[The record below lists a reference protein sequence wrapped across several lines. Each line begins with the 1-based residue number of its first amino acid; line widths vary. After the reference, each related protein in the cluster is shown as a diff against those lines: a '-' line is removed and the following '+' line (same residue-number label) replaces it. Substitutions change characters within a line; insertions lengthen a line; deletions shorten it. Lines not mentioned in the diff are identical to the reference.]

1 MTVATALGVAQII
14 DAHPAPVP
22 PTVEAGWCLRDG
34 DVIAGLT
41 IRRFSVGGRPPHPAP
56 SLLLLS
62 TAADFHL
69 ARRVYGR
76 RHGIPRLHVLQGTN
90 LCHWGH
96 KATEEPAVRV
106 AIGDGIAREL
116 RRQAIFRE
124 AVLCL
129 PVGFDPATLPAPI
142 PASAR
147 RQEPL
152 LLAGHQPQLG
162 RALEHALRE
171 RGINSRLELFP
182 SARAR
187 LERAIARAPVVVDL
201 GQSAGPA
208 NPVFP
213 GLTAMALRTPLV
225 TVRVDSHHD
234 LYRDGGNAL
243 VRDAEVESLAEA
255 VTSLLGD
262 KAEGLRARLLDGA
275 RSTVAHHHPALQRL
289 RFEEL
294 LLDVARHWQQAC
306 SAHASVHTAMGSA
319 S

>member
-1 MTVATALGVAQII
+1 MTVAAALGVAQILEA
-14 DAHPAPVP
+14 DPALATPNSRD
-22 PTVEAGWCLRDG
+22 GWCVQDG
-34 DVIAGLT
+34 DAIGGLT
-41 IRRFSVGGRPPHPAP
+41 LRRFSVGGRPPHPAP

-62 TAADFHL
+62 TGADFQL

-76 RHGIPRLHVLQGTN
+76 RHRIPRLHVLRGTD
-90 LCHWGH
+90 LSHWGH
-96 KATEEPAVRV
+96 RAIEEPAVRV
-106 AIGDGIAREL
+106 GIGEGIARQL

-124 AVLCL
+124 PVLCL
-129 PVGFDPATLPAPI
+129 PIGFDPATLPS
-142 PASAR
+142 PASGR
-147 RQEPL
+147 QQEPL

-162 RALEHALRE
+162 RALEHALRQ
-171 RGINSRLELFP
+171 RGITSRLELFP

-201 GQSAGPA
+201 GQPTGPA

-213 GLTAMALRTPLV
+213 GLTAMALRTPLI
-225 TVRVDSHHD
+225 TVRVDANHD
-234 LYRDGGNAL
+234 LYRDAGNAL
-243 VRDAEVESLAEA
+243 VRDADVESLAEA

-306 SAHASVHTAMGSA
+306 AAHASVHTAMGSA